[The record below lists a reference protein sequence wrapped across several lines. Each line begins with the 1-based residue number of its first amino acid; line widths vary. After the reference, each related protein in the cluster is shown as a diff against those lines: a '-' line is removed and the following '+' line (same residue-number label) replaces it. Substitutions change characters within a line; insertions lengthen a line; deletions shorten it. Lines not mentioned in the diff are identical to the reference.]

1 MLLVNVEKSTYNMEE
16 IQRGTLICAKH
27 QTWEDWQSGIVT
39 EVSEDLIRVQ
49 YLPSIQNVLN
59 HYFIPVS
66 EVEEGEWKIRYSSDG
81 LESILEYPLVEDE
94 DDLESGGGFGG
105 SE

>member
-27 QTWEDWQSGIVT
+27 QTWEEWQAGIVT

-66 EVEEGEWKIRYSSDG
+66 EVEGGEWKIRYSSDG
-81 LESILEYPLVEDE
+81 LESLEIYPIIE
-94 DDLESGGGFGG
+94 DDAGKQKGVTDG
-105 SE
+105 S